1 MCINTFYIKVN
12 HRKRKVDDRAGT
24 SEEED
29 DAAQEPL
36 AAAVQEPLAA
46 AQEPLPA
53 EDSVSV
59 ASPSKTKKPS
69 ASTLRQTGREFKAP
83 VAKAAPTGR
92 PKRAATGSS
101 SDAVL

>member
-1 MCINTFYIKVN
+1 M
-12 HRKRKVDDRAGT
+12 DDQAGT

-36 AAAVQEPLAA
+36 AAAQEPLAA

-69 ASTLRQTGREFKAP
+69 ASTLRQKGREYKAP

-92 PKRAATGSS
+92 SKRAATGSS